1 MGPSCDREAILDWV
15 WGTAGLLCTAFS
27 LLTNNKRAITGCH
40 VTAPPPHPLKH
51 FMLPSAGSDGKNRV
65 TCQHPFIH
73 RELPLKGRA
82 HL

>member
-40 VTAPPPHPLKH
+40 VTAPPPPSSQTLHVALGWLRWQEQSHMPAPVHP
-51 FMLPSAGSDGKNRV
+51 
-65 TCQHPFIH
+65 
-73 RELPLKGRA
+73 
-82 HL
+82 

>member
-40 VTAPPPHPLKH
+40 VTAPPPPILSNTSCCPRLAQ
-51 FMLPSAGSDGKNRV
+51 MARTGS
-65 TCQHPFIH
+65 
-73 RELPLKGRA
+73 RA
-82 HL
+82 STQSSIGSCL